1 MTVVGPGRCCRAR
14 AATAASVVTLALCTG
29 CPVVSNLPAPAPV
42 QRLREPESGRDYR
55 LYVPEGYPA
64 DRSFPLVVTCH
75 GTRPFDTAELQM
87 EEWKGLA
94 QQKGFVVVAPELIGT
109 RGDFPPEPS
118 EQIRRQ
124 FEDEQ
129 AILAILRAV
138 RASTRVDQTRVFL
151 TGWSAGGYAVLFTG
165 LRHPEIFRALSLRQ
179 TNFDVRYVEPCVPFL
194 DRFQAVQVIYGDV
207 DPLKEGA
214 MTCIQ
219 WLRDRD
225 LEPEVLGRAGTHRRD
240 PRPVF
245 DFFVRVVRQRPWI
258 NVRVQD
264 DPQDPMRV
272 SFALR
277 TSLEPDRYLWQFG
290 DGQSSPV
297 PAPSHRFERPGLYTV
312 SVQLWSGSGKRH
324 ARSVQVQVPRIRL
337 GTAPATGEAP

>member
-1 MTVVGPGRCCRAR
+1 M
-14 AATAASVVTLALCTG
+14 TLATLTLVCCTG

-42 QRLREPESGRDYR
+42 QRLREPDSGREYR
-55 LYVPEGYPA
+55 LYVPEGYPQE
-64 DRSFPLVVTCH
+64 RSFPLVVTCH
-75 GTRPFDTAELQM
+75 GTRPFDTAELQI

-109 RGDFPPEPS
+109 RGDFPPEPA
-118 EQIRRQ
+118 EQLRRQ

-129 AILAILRAV
+129 AILAIVRAV
-138 RASTRVDQTRVFL
+138 RASRRVDQTRVFL

-165 LRHPEIFRALSLRQ
+165 LRHPEVFRALSLRQ
-179 TNFDVRYVEPCVPFL
+179 TNFDARYVEPCVPFL
-194 DRFQAVQVIYGDV
+194 DRFQAVQVIYGDL

-214 MTCIQ
+214 TACIQ

-245 DFFVRVVRQRPWI
+245 DFFVQVVRRRPWI
-258 NVRVQD
+258 NVRIQD
-264 DPQDPMRV
+264 DLQDPMGV
-272 SFALR
+272 SFGLR
-277 TSLEPDRYLWQFG
+277 TSLEPVRYLWQFG
-290 DGQSSPV
+290 DGRSSPV
-297 PAPSHRFERPGLYTV
+297 AAPSHRYERPGLYTV
-312 SVQLWSGSGKRH
+312 TVQLWTAGGKRH

-337 GTAPATGEAP
+337 GTAPATAASP